1 MKQRA
6 ILSTIFLFVGC
17 CSNVYFLEHLI
28 KYAPGAG
35 NIVTFVQFLV
45 ISTIGFIFTAKLGK
59 EKPKVPISK
68 YVLMVILFFLVQV
81 SNNWALN
88 FKISMPLHMI
98 FRSGSLMA
106 NMALGIIILKRK
118 YKASKFVAVA
128 MITVGI
134 VTCTIA
140 SIHQE
145 EKTES
150 SSSLVDYVW
159 WAVGVFLLSFA
170 LFVSA
175 RLGIMQE
182 QIALGYGKH
191 PEESLFYSH
200 ALPLPCFLILSGD
213 IYKHAVLFSRS
224 APVLLPLIG
233 ISLPIM
239 WVYIACNQITQ
250 YICIRSVYNLTVE
263 YSSLTVTLII
273 TLRKF
278 ISVIISIVYFRN
290 PFTVF
295 HWIGTILVFCGT
307 MVFAD
312 VLQLVRGAEE
322 ESQKFDVK
330 AKED

>member
-1 MKQRA
+1 MKRRA
-6 ILSTIFLFVGC
+6 ILSILFVFIGC

-45 ISTIGFIFTAKLGK
+45 ITTIGFIFTAKFGT
-59 EKPKVPISK
+59 EKPKVPIRQ
-68 YVLMVILFFLVQV
+68 YVVMVILFFLVQV

-98 FRSGSLMA
+98 FRSGSLLA
-106 NMALGIIILKRK
+106 NMALGIIILKKK
-118 YKASKFVAVA
+118 YNTSKFVAVA
-128 MITVGI
+128 MITIGI

-140 SIHQE
+140 SVKSE
-145 EKTES
+145 EKKET
-150 SSSLVDYVW
+150 SLTVMDYLW
-159 WAVGVFLLSFA
+159 WVVGVSLLTFA

-182 QIALGYGKH
+182 QIAMNYGKH

-213 IYKHAVLFSRS
+213 IYKHAVLFSKS
-224 APVLLPLIG
+224 ESMVLPWIG
-233 ISLPIM
+233 FSLPIM
-239 WVYIACNQITQ
+239 WLYITCNQLTQ
-250 YICIRSVYNLTVE
+250 YVCIRSVYNLTVE
-263 YSSLTVTLII
+263 YSSLTVTLVI

-278 ISVIISIVYFRN
+278 VSVLISLACFDNR
-290 PFTVF
+290 FTLY
-295 HWIGTILVFCGT
+295 HWVGTCLVFSGT
-307 MVFAD
+307 LVFVD
-312 VLQLVRGAEE
+312 IMQLLSGREE
-322 ESQKFDVK
+322 IAGEAREK